1 MNFEATPL
9 NVTTMLLIAF
19 AIYVL
24 HFLAKKKLDSN
35 LPLLFYITL
44 LIYINF
50 SGRSLNPYL
59 FAAGLSLALLL
70 RFEFLNGALTKLVL
84 WLEML
89 AIAGIAVKFTG
100 DILGLTLLYG

>member
-1 MNFEATPL
+1 MDFDATPL
-9 NVTTMLLIAF
+9 NVTTMLLVAF

-24 HFLAKKKLDSN
+24 RFLAKKQLDSN
-35 LPLLFYITL
+35 LPLLFYIAL
-44 LIYINF
+44 LIFINF

-70 RFEFLNGALTKLVL
+70 RFEFLNSALTKFVL

-89 AIAGIAVKFTG
+89 AIVGIAVKFAG
-100 DILGLTLLYG
+100 DIFGLNLLYG